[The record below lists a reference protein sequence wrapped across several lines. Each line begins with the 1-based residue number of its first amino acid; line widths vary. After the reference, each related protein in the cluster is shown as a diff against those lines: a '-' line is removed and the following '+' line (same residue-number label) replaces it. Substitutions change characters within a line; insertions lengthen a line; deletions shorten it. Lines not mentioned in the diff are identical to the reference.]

1 MSLHTVDRIA
11 YELQG
16 EGEAVLMIHGLGG
29 SSNVWTPLMAAFSRN
44 TALRLDLPGSA
55 RSSRVEGPL
64 SIARYVAAGIRVMGA
79 AGIERAHVIGH
90 SMGTIVAAHL
100 AASEPSMVK
109 SLALFGPLLAPPDP
123 ARTALRARGAK
134 ARDEG
139 LQGMH
144 AIAETLAPASIS
156 TSNRTRKPVALAYV
170 RESLMRQD
178 PEGYARSCEA
188 LADAQPADVSM
199 LDYPVLLVTGDED
212 AVAPAQSVRLMADKF
227 KHARVE
233 VLRDCGHWTPTEQ
246 PEECMRLLER
256 FYA

>member
-11 YELQG
+11 YEIQG
-16 EGEAVLMIHGLGG
+16 EGDAVLMIHGLGG

-44 TALRLDLPGSA
+44 TVLRLDLPGSA
-55 RSSRVEGPL
+55 RSSRADGTL
-64 SIARYVAAGIRVMGA
+64 SIARYVDACLRVMSA

-100 AASEPSMVK
+100 AVTQPSMVK

-123 ARTALRARGAK
+123 ARPALRARGAK

-139 LQGMH
+139 MAGMH
-144 AIAETLAPASIS
+144 AIAETLAPASVA
-156 TSNRTRKPVALAYV
+156 TANRTRKPVALAYV

-178 PEGYARSCEA
+178 PDGYARSCEA
-188 LADAQPADVSM
+188 LADAQAADVSAV
-199 LDYPVLLVTGDED
+199 DCPVLLVTGDED

-227 KHARVE
+227 RNARVE
-233 VLRDCGHWTPTEQ
+233 VLRECGHWTPTEQ